1 LRASG
6 IARCQCGCYKNG
18 VASREKEN
26 ALELFRAAAGA
37 ADERM
42 DLVEGALLIAQA
54 EYPELDRAAYRRR
67 LEEMGREARQVCAS
81 GQTAEGLERLSRL
94 FAERWGFHGNRDDY
108 YDPRNSFLNDVLDRR
123 TGIPITLSLVYI
135 EVGRR
140 AGLELVG
147 VGMPGHFL
155 VGCADRSDLYVD
167 AFSEGA
173 LLTRADCAARLR
185 ELQPDV
191 VFRPEFLEA
200 VGPRLILTRM
210 LNNLLEIYLQTK
222 RFPKA
227 LTAVEM
233 ALCLQPVEPEWL
245 RRRAVIYYQLKNY
258 SRAITD
264 LERYLELVPDAAD
277 RDAIVQQLT
286 ALRQL
291 RSMVN

>member
-1 LRASG
+1 MPSHD
-6 IARCQCGCYKNG
+6 
-18 VASREKEN
+18 KEN
-26 ALELFRAAAGA
+26 ILDVFRAAARV

-42 DLVEGALLIAQA
+42 DLVESALLIAQA
-54 EYPELDRAAYRRR
+54 EYPELDRGVYRHR
-67 LEEMGREARQVCAS
+67 LEEMGREAQQACAG
-81 GQTAEGLERLSRL
+81 GQTAERLEQLSRL

-173 LLTRADCAARLR
+173 LLTRTGCAARLR

-191 VFRPEFLEA
+191 VFRPEFLEP
-200 VGPRLILTRM
+200 VGPRLVLTRM
-210 LNNLLEIYLQTK
+210 LNNLLEIYLRTK

-233 ALCLQPVEPEWL
+233 ALCLQPGEPEWL
-245 RRRAVIYYQLKNY
+245 RRRAVIYYQLKHY
-258 SRAITD
+258 SRAIAD
-264 LERYLELVPDAAD
+264 LEHYLELVPDAAD
-277 RDAIVQQLT
+277 REAIVQQLT
-286 ALRQL
+286 GLHQL